1 MVCTDVYIS
10 FTSRIGLLQASQSP
24 LSVAVAAGSVAL
36 PQLLKLSKVSKNSLS
51 LSGNTVIDLATCE
64 QMPIELELGPEFNFH
79 SIFACPVSKEQ
90 TDKNNPPKLLPCG
103 HVLSSQSIDNIANQ
117 SLYSLKCPYCPQE
130 CSPALCRPLLFP
142 DVGMFS

>member
-1 MVCTDVYIS
+1 
-10 FTSRIGLLQASQSP
+10 
-24 LSVAVAAGSVAL
+24 VAVAAGSVAL